1 MVGEPAEQLDVEQF
15 ARDKV
20 REWSAACRA
29 LLDFQRRVILI
40 GEPTPEQREA
50 HRTALKWMLRF
61 GRAIYSTAADPEYPD
76 KTVAAEIHGRLLQLE
91 HSWRMTQE
99 QMSDAEAEELI
110 KKHFPDEV

>member
-1 MVGEPAEQLDVEQF
+1 MVDEAAEQFDVEQF

-20 REWSAACRA
+20 REWSAVCQA

-40 GEPTPEQREA
+40 GEPTAEQRDA

-61 GRAIYSTAADPEYPD
+61 GQAICSTAADPYLD
-76 KTVAAEIHGRLLQLE
+76 KTVAAEIHGRLLQLK
-91 HSWRMTQE
+91 HSWRMTEE

-110 KKHFPDEV
+110 KAHFPDEG